1 MYLLFF
7 ILPILILIPAG
18 IYLYIFFRRILS
30 LFLKRDVR
38 IVKVLSA
45 VLALACVFSA
55 WPAYGW
61 GGVAVLHLVG
71 VSLVLELI
79 NLLLKRTPFVFKKW
93 DLIYRSGILSF
104 LIIAVVFS
112 YGYIN
117 MQQIKKT
124 SYRIGTPKI
133 QQEET
138 LRIALMSDIHLGVT
152 MSAKDLENWC
162 SKIQSQEPD
171 LVLLTGDI
179 FDEDTKREEM
189 ERAAKALGYMK
200 STYGS
205 FYVYGNH
212 DSNQYREKPE
222 YTSGYLRN
230 TLEKAGVR
238 VLEDE
243 VFKTGKD
250 ICIIGRKDAG
260 DRDRKSLKE
269 IMKDAPENSFRILMD
284 HQPGDLK
291 ENNRQGIDLQVSGHT
306 HAGQIWPT
314 GQLMRILGINEIN
327 YGYRKTGNLQT
338 VVTSGMAGWGYPIRT
353 GGHCEYVIIDVVSE
367 E

>member
-7 ILPILILIPAG
+7 ILPILILIPTG
-18 IYLYIFFRRILS
+18 IYLYVFFRRILS

-38 IVKVLSA
+38 LAKGLSA
-45 VLALACVFSA
+45 ALALACVFSA

-61 GGVAVLHLVG
+61 GGVAVLHLTG
-71 VSLVLELI
+71 VSLVIELVNFLI
-79 NLLLKRTPFVFKKW
+79 KRAPFVFKKW
-93 DLIYRSGILSF
+93 DLIYRSGVLSF
-104 LIIAVVFS
+104 LIISVVFS
-112 YGYIN
+112 YGYMN
-117 MQQIKKT
+117 MQKIEKT
-124 SYRIGTPKI
+124 GYRIGTSKI
-133 QQEET
+133 HQEET
-138 LRIALMSDIHLGVT
+138 LRIVLMSDIHLGVT
-152 MSAKDLENWC
+152 MSAEDLENWC
-162 SKIQSQEPD
+162 SKIQNQEPD
-171 LVLLTGDI
+171 LVLLAGDI
-179 FDEDTKREEM
+179 FDEDTGRVEM
-189 ERAAKALGYMK
+189 ERAAKALGRMQ
-200 STYGS
+200 STYGI

-222 YTSGYLRN
+222 YTSGHLRN
-230 TLEKAGVR
+230 TLEKAGVH

-243 VFKTGKD
+243 VFKTGNH

-260 DRDRKSLKE
+260 DQDRKSLKE

-314 GQLMRILGINEIN
+314 GQLMQLLGINEIN
-327 YGYRKTGNLQT
+327 YGFRKTGNLQT

-353 GGHCEYVIIDVVSE
+353 GGHCEYVIIDVVSKE
-367 E
+367 